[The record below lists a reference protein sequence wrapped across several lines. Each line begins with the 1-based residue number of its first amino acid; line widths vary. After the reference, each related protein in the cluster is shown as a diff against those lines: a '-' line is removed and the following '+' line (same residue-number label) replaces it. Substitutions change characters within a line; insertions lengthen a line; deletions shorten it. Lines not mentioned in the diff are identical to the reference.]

1 MLAILDASVSGLL
14 SSPLVL
20 RAFVAGALAAL
31 VVALLAMLFRRSV
44 VIRVL
49 FAIVAVALG
58 GLGVFAILDRLAQDL
73 RAAQHRALTQR
84 NAELTAQAL
93 APGSAL
99 ACLDDVAGEAVETAC
114 EKAIFAGPQ
123 AVAGAV
129 AYVAARLDLLA
140 ETHTTANED
149 DFALISGL
157 RRLIEHDRFG
167 LVAHVLAVR
176 DGCTV
181 ERCAAFHW
189 VGDADVIKS
198 NLKAQLF
205 DQYVSR
211 YAAEWDRPAPVAE
224 KETSPT
230 VARSSAPANIPVG
243 AKYDFPSAASIPPV
257 SIMNA
262 EPPLRKEVTD
272 AQAAPPPL
280 RKDVTDAQAAQP
292 PPGEGNVS
300 APQKR
305 PQTHQAAPPVPR

>member
-1 MLAILDASVSGLL
+1 MLTILGASLSSLL
-14 SSPLVL
+14 ASPLVL
-20 RAFVAGALAAL
+20 PAFVAGALAAL
-31 VVALLAMLFRRSV
+31 VVALLAMLFRRSAA
-44 VIRVL
+44 IRVL
-49 FAIVAVALG
+49 FSIIALALG
-58 GLGVFAILDRLAQDL
+58 GLGVFAILDRLAQDE

-114 EKAIFAGPQ
+114 EKAVFAGPQ

-129 AYVAARLDLLA
+129 AYVAARLDLLTEA
-140 ETHTTANED
+140 HTTANEG
-149 DFALISGL
+149 DFALLSGL
-157 RRLIEHDRFG
+157 RRSIELDRFG
-167 LVAHVLAVR
+167 LVAHVLALR

-189 VGDADVIKS
+189 LGDADVIKS
-198 NLKAQLF
+198 NLKAHLF

-211 YAAEWDRPAPVAE
+211 YAADWDRPAPVAE
-224 KETSPT
+224 KEASPP
-230 VARSSAPANIPVG
+230 VARASAPASTPVG

-272 AQAAPPPL
+272 AQAAQPPL
-280 RKDVTDAQAAQP
+280 RKEVTDAQPAQP
-292 PPGEGNVS
+292 SPGEGNVP
-300 APQKR
+300 APPKR

>member
-1 MLAILDASVSGLL
+1 MLTILGVSFNGLL

-20 RAFVAGALAAL
+20 PAFVAGVLAAL
-31 VVALLAMLFRRSV
+31 VVAFLVMLFRRSAA
-44 VIRVL
+44 IRVL
-49 FAIVAVALG
+49 FSIVAAALG
-58 GLGVFAILDRLAQDL
+58 GLGVFAILDRLAQNE
-73 RAAQHRALTQR
+73 RAAQHRALMQR
-84 NAELTAQAL
+84 NAELTAQVL

-99 ACLDDVAGEAVETAC
+99 ACLDGVAGEAVETLC
-114 EKAIFAGPQ
+114 EKAVFAGPQ

-140 ETHTTANED
+140 EAHTTANEG
-149 DFALISGL
+149 DFALLRGL
-157 RRLIEHDRFG
+157 QRSIELDRFG

-176 DGCTV
+176 DGCTI
-181 ERCAAFHW
+181 ERCAAFRW
-189 VGDADVIKS
+189 LGDADVIKS

-211 YAAEWDRPAPVAE
+211 YAADWDKPAPVAE
-224 KETSPT
+224 KETSPP
-230 VARSSAPANIPVG
+230 VASASAPANTPVN

-272 AQAAPPPL
+272 AQAA
-280 RKDVTDAQAAQP
+280 QP
-292 PPGEGNVS
+292 SPSEGNVP
-300 APQKR
+300 APPKR

>member
-1 MLAILDASVSGLL
+1 MLTILGASLSGLL
-14 SSPLVL
+14 ASPLVL
-20 RAFVAGALAAL
+20 PAFVAGVLAAL
-31 VVALLAMLFRRSV
+31 VVAFLVMLFRRSAA
-44 VIRVL
+44 IRVL
-49 FAIVAVALG
+49 FSIVAVALG
-58 GLGVFAILDRLAQDL
+58 GLGVFAILDRLAQNE
-73 RAAQHRALTQR
+73 RAAQYRALMQR
-84 NAELTAQAL
+84 NAELTAQVL

-99 ACLDDVAGEAVETAC
+99 ACLDDIAGEAVETVC
-114 EKAIFAGPQ
+114 EKAVFAGPQ

-140 ETHTTANED
+140 EAHTTANEG
-149 DFALISGL
+149 DFALLRGL
-157 RRLIEHDRFG
+157 QRSIQLDRFG

-181 ERCAAFHW
+181 ERCAAFRW
-189 VGDADVIKS
+189 LGDADVIKS

-211 YAAEWDRPAPVAE
+211 YAADWDKPAPVAE
-224 KETSPT
+224 KETSPPI
-230 VARSSAPANIPVG
+230 ASASAPANTPVS

-272 AQAAPPPL
+272 AQAAEPPP
-280 RKDVTDAQAAQP
+280 P
-292 PPGEGNVS
+292 
-300 APQKR
+300 KR